1 MSENSFLR
9 VESQRLSR
17 ALVVENEIPKQEI
30 LFYFIVSNDLM
41 LFRKRLDNVH
51 WADYSSMHDFCL
63 ASNFQSD

>member
-51 WADYSSMHDFCL
+51 
-63 ASNFQSD
+63 